1 MRLIKR
7 FMSILFI
14 CVVALLVT
22 ALALLCYARFIEP
35 RFLDIENVTIFSP
48 HLHRDDKGL
57 RIVQFSDLHVSD
69 DDFSSKLTNLRDL
82 VNSQDADIL
91 VFTGDLF
98 DNYAD
103 YHGDINALIAVLSQ
117 MEARCGR
124 YAILGNHDYEKN
136 ALNTCKA
143 IWEEVGFTLL
153 IGDTVT
159 VPGTHVTVSGFDD
172 LLYSR
177 CTALKEE
184 PTDGFRLFL
193 CHEPDIAADINAAR
207 YDLMLSGHTH
217 GGQVKL
223 PFLGIVYLP
232 HLGRI
237 YAEGLYTPGNCD
249 EGKLYVNRGI
259 GMSLL
264 PIRFR
269 SVPEITVLTLTGER
283 EES

>member
-48 HLHRDDKGL
+48 RLHRDDEGL

-82 VNSQDADIL
+82 INSQDADIL

-172 LLYSR
+172 LLYGR

-184 PTDGFRLFL
+184 PADGFRLFL

-217 GGQVKL
+217 GGQVNV
-223 PFLGIVYLP
+223 PFYKDRYLP
-232 HLGRI
+232 DLGKKYI
-237 YAEGLYTPGNCD
+237 K
-249 EGKLYVNRGI
+249 GKYVLDNKEKTVVYVNNGL
-259 GMSLL
+259 GTTKVGA
-264 PIRFR
+264 RFMA
-269 SVPEITVLTLTGER
+269 VPEVTYFFLCGI
-283 EES
+283 